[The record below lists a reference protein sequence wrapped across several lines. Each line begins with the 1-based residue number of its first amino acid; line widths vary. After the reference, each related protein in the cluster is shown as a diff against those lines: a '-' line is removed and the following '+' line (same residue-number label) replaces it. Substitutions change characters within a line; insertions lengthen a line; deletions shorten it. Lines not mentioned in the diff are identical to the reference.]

1 MMRSAVS
8 TSYSSTTSGGASRSA
23 LFPAPRSSRPFRNAR
38 STSSCGTSGAGS
50 RVARS
55 FTNSTPIIRPRP
67 RTSPMTA
74 YFSCKRFAPASSRS
88 PRRGTLGKSSRSTT
102 SRVASA
108 AAQHTGF
115 PPHGARGLG
124 VAEVAVVAIA
134 VGHVVHLGEERRE
147 AGALDRLAGRE
158 AQPPVRA
165 AVERARERDDGGA
178 SRRVPRELDRA
189 FDRFGS
195 RVRKGHTLLALA
207 RRELRQSPGKRGGGL
222 EVKGAC
228 GDVEKPAR
236 RLLKSPGPLG
246 VAVARGRHRDPGHEV
261 QIAVPV

>member
-38 STSSCGTSGAGS
+38 STSSCGTSGAGW

-74 YFSCKRFAPASSRS
+74 YFSCKRLAPASSRS

-102 SRVASA
+102 SRVARGAPHHTRAPPDSPQRPGRRHDVA
-108 AAQHTGF
+108 ALALDRLHEHRGDALRVQPLGEQVVLDGRYA
-115 PPHGARGLG
+115 PHGARGLG

-165 AVERARERDDGGA
+165 AVERTRERDNGGA
-178 SRRVPRELDRA
+178 SRRVPREFDRA
-189 FDRFGS
+189 FDRLGS
-195 RVRKGHTLLALA
+195 RVRKEHTLLALA
-207 RRELRQSPGKRGGGL
+207 GRELKRVFL
-222 EVKGAC
+222 
-228 GDVEKPAR
+228 
-236 RLLKSPGPLG
+236 SNS
-246 VAVARGRHRDPGHEV
+246 
-261 QIAVPV
+261 